1 MAETTP
7 WVALTRAMGRLLTGF
22 NRDTISHAGD
32 RDGNVVP
39 DSGRSSGR
47 WGQQLSESFSS
58 SIKSLLGL
66 DDSRN
71 NSRNNSIS
79 TAGTTQLISGRSG
92 LEDVAPAMTQTASA
106 ASLQP
111 TDEPAQESP
120 RADADVPATPIKR
133 DDSPMPTSRNAEAT
147 TLPTL
152 PVSSSGGNLI
162 ALSSQQG
169 EDESTKGSRG
179 GRGAVTAGL
188 PPLAMVRTGS
198 SKDLGPPSARR
209 LMLSARAPDDP
220 PSERSN
226 VAQATDGSAEQPAV
240 AVPAKPRQLPSIP
253 IVRVESQSQVP
264 SLAVVSPQLPTPSDM
279 ASPRSA
285 LKLERLNEL
294 VTTKGRRGTAV
305 KSEPQGAGGYED
317 EDGGQAKARTGMP
330 TTLT

>member
-7 WVALTRAMGRLLTGF
+7 WVALTRAMGRLLTA
-22 NRDTISHAGD
+22 NRDTISPAGD

-71 NSRNNSIS
+71 NSRNNSVS
-79 TAGTTQLISGRSG
+79 TSATTQLISGRFG
-92 LEDVAPAMTQTASA
+92 LEDVAPAMTPTASA
-106 ASLQP
+106 ACLQP

-120 RADADVPATPIKR
+120 RAHADVPATPIKR

-209 LMLSARAPDDP
+209 LMLSPRAPDDP
-220 PSERSN
+220 PSEKSI
-226 VAQATDGSAEQPAV
+226 VAQATDAGAEQPAV

-253 IVRVESQSQVP
+253 IVRVESQSQMP
-264 SLAVVSPQLPTPSDM
+264 SLAVASPQLPTPSDMM

-305 KSEPQGAGGYED
+305 KSEPQGAGGCEE
-317 EDGGQAKARTGMP
+317 EDGGQAKARMGMP
-330 TTLT
+330 TSLT